1 MKIPGIRRWTVLT
14 LFAGALIRPL
24 DAATILLQPVADTTL
39 VEIAPDNNMGATL
52 FVNAGTAGSAGL
64 RNRGLFKFDFTAIPA
79 HSKIVSAAITLE
91 VTKAPDS
98 GGQSSSFALHRVL
111 HAWGEGDKDSTEKP
125 SPGFGLPATVGE
137 ATWNARFAFTTNAWG
152 FPGASNDYAPAVSSS
167 TSVFGEADFPLF
179 ASTPQL
185 VGDVQTWVNNPG
197 LNFGWLLKSESESIQ
212 KTARRFGSREF
223 AGADPNSPPHVVVE
237 FVLPPALFNVGVTN
251 GRVQFSFLAESNQTY
266 VAEFKNALTPA
277 GSWLLLTNINA
288 PIASTNISVSDA
300 VSTNTRFYRVVL
312 P

>member
-1 MKIPGIRRWTVLT
+1 M
-14 LFAGALIRPL
+14 
-24 DAATILLQPVADTTL
+24 
-39 VEIAPDNNMGATL
+39 
-52 FVNAGTAGSAGL
+52 
-64 RNRGLFKFDFTAIPA
+64 
-79 HSKIVSAAITLE
+79 
-91 VTKAPDS
+91 
-98 GGQSSSFALHRVL
+98 
-111 HAWGEGDKDSTEKP
+111 
-125 SPGFGLPATVGE
+125 PATVGE